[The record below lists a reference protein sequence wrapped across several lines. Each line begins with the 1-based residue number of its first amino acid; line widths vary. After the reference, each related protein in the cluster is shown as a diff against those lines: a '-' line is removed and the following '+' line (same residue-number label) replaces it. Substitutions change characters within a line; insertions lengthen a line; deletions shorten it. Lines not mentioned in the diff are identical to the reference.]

1 MVGAFPTQS
10 MNPLDSPEEWMKG
23 LPSSDSIRSF
33 FHTYASESHLAGS
46 EKDRHLAEWTR
57 DMFVKFGITNTSIET
72 YWPLLNYP
80 KSRILSLL
88 AADNSTLFD
97 ASLEEDKDKDAT
109 PTFHGNENKLRFRK
123 LRSLSPTHPSL
134 FFFFLASLPLLH
146 CEKVTLVMA
155 MSLHRL
161 ST

>member
-1 MVGAFPTQS
+1 
-10 MNPLDSPEEWMKG
+10 MKG

-88 AADNSTLFD
+88 APDNSTLFD
-97 ASLEEDKDKDAT
+97 ASLEEDNAKDAT
-109 PTFHGNENKLRFRK
+109 PTFHGKEISNSAISKSARGVCILTPF
-123 LRSLSPTHPSL
+123 SFFSL
-134 FFFFLASLPLLH
+134 FASLPHDIVIRLLW
-146 CEKVTLVMA
+146 
-155 MSLHRL
+155 
-161 ST
+161 